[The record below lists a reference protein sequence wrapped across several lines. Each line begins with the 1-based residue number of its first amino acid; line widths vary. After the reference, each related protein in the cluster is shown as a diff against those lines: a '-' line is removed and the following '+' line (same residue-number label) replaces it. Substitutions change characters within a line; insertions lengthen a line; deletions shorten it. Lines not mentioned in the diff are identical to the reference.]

1 MEYSRADRRVW
12 FTLLTLLLKV
22 LPSASVTDIPRG
34 RLIFH
39 ESHLTLVMQVVGCWT
54 RKKESHPK
62 YEVSGD
68 TEKAD

>member
-1 MEYSRADRRVW
+1 MVYLSD
-12 FTLLTLLLKV
+12 FTLKV
-22 LPSASVTDIPRG
+22 LPSTSVTDISRG

-39 ESHLTLVMQVVGCWT
+39 ESHSTLVMQVVGCWT